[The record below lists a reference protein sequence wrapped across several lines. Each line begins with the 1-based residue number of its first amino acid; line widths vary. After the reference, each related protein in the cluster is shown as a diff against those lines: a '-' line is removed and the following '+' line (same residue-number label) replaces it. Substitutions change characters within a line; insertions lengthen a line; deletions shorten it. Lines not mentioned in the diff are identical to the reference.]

1 MQIMKKKLF
10 SFNFVLLV
18 LLCASSYTIAE
29 STEKSKVI
37 NKNYKVSANDKLTI
51 ENQFG
56 KVSVETWDKNEIDV
70 EITIKVSS
78 KSESR
83 TLSLLN
89 EIDVNDIKI
98 NNNVNSKS
106 VYLKTIIPTN
116 TASLGKQN
124 ISIDY
129 LVKMPA
135 TSPLNI
141 QNKFGNVY
149 MGDFKAALQLNVSY
163 GSIKINKLYGDNKRI
178 SVSFGSADIDH
189 IDEVDLESKY
199 SKLSIEKINK
209 GDIKNQFG
217 KTYINDAGD
226 VHISQKYGDL
236 DIRKVNDI
244 IATVE
249 FSNLDIDA
257 LGKSADLTLKY
268 SGNADLGQIS
278 SSVDVLKIN
287 AGFSTVYM
295 KFSET
300 ADLDFNAQLR
310 FGDLKINNIKIN
322 EYMKN
327 VNENSNHKSYKGKI
341 GKGGGGTLILDS
353 NYSTIYFQ

>member
-1 MQIMKKKLF
+1 MKKKLF
-10 SFNFVLLV
+10 SFSLV
-18 LLCASSYTIAE
+18 LLTLAYTSLYAIE
-29 STEKSKVI
+29 SNTEKIKVI
-37 NKNYKVSANDKLTI
+37 NKNYKVNTNDKLTI

-70 EITIKVSS
+70 EITIKVNT
-78 KSESR
+78 KSESKS
-83 TLSLLN
+83 LSLLN
-89 EIDVNDIKI
+89 DIDVNDIKI

-106 VYLKTIIPTN
+106 VYLKTILPNNI
-116 TASLGKQN
+116 ASVGKQS

-129 LVKMPA
+129 VVKMPM
-135 TSPLNI
+135 TSALNL

-149 MGDFKAALQLNVSY
+149 MGDFKSALQLNVSY
-163 GSIKINKLYGDNKRI
+163 GAIKINKLIGENKRI
-178 SVSFGSADIDH
+178 SVSFGSADIDY
-189 IDEVDLESKY
+189 IDDVDLESKY
-199 SKLSIEKINK
+199 SKLTIEKIIK
-209 GDIKNQFG
+209 GEIKNQFG

-226 VHISQKYGDL
+226 LRITQKYGDL

-244 IATVE
+244 IAQIE

-257 LGKSADLTLKY
+257 IGKSADLTLKY

-278 SSVDVLKIN
+278 SSVDVLKVN
-287 AGFSTVYM
+287 AAFSTVYM
-295 KFSET
+295 KFTET

-341 GKGGGGTLILDS
+341 GKGGGGNLILDS

>member
-1 MQIMKKKLF
+1 MKKKLF
-10 SFNFVLLV
+10 SFSVVLMVFLST
-18 LLCASSYTIAE
+18 SSYTKAQN
-29 STEKSKVI
+29 TEKTKVI
-37 NKNYKVSANDKLTI
+37 NKNYTVNANDKLTI

-70 EITIKVSS
+70 EITIKVSA

-106 VYLKTIIPTN
+106 VYLKTIIPNN
-116 TASLGKQN
+116 TVKLGKQN

-129 LVKMPA
+129 LVKMPVN
-135 TSPLNI
+135 SPLNI

-149 MGDFKAALQLNVSY
+149 IGDFNSALQVNVSY
-163 GSIKINKLYGDNKRI
+163 GSIKINKLSGANKRI
-178 SVSFGSADIDH
+178 NVSFGSADIDY

-199 SKLSIEKINK
+199 SKINIEKIIK
-209 GDIKNQFG
+209 GDVKNQFG
-217 KTYINDAGD
+217 KTYIIEASQLRIN
-226 VHISQKYGDL
+226 QKYGDL
-236 DIRKVNDI
+236 DIKKVNEL
-244 IATVE
+244 IAQVE
-249 FSNLDIDA
+249 FSNIDVDA
-257 LGKSADLTLKY
+257 IGKSAELNLKY

-278 SSVDVLKIN
+278 SSVNLLKIN
-287 AGFSTVYM
+287 AGFSTVHM
-295 KFSET
+295 KFAES
-300 ADLDFNAQLR
+300 ADLDFNAHLK
-310 FGDLKINNIKIN
+310 FGDLKINNIRIN

-327 VNENSNHKSYKGKI
+327 VDDNSHQKSYKGKI
-341 GKGGGGTLILDS
+341 GKGGGGNLILDS

>member
-1 MQIMKKKLF
+1 MKKKLF
-10 SFNFVLLV
+10 SFSIVLMVLLITTTYSK
-18 LLCASSYTIAE
+18 AQN
-29 STEKSKVI
+29 TEKTKVI
-37 NKNYKVSANDKLTI
+37 NKNYKVNANDKLTI

-56 KVSVETWDKNEIDV
+56 KVSVETWDKNEIDI
-70 EITIKVSS
+70 EITIKVSA

-98 NNNVNSKS
+98 NNNVNNKS
-106 VYLKTIIPTN
+106 VYLKTILPTN
-116 TASLGKQN
+116 SANLGKQN
-124 ISIDY
+124 MSVDY
-129 LVKMPA
+129 VVKMPES
-135 TSPLNI
+135 SPLNI

-149 MGDFKAALQLNVSY
+149 IGDFKAALQLNVSY

-199 SKLSIEKINK
+199 SKLNIEKIIK

-217 KTYINDAGD
+217 KTYINDAAN

-244 IATVE
+244 NALVE
-249 FSNLDIDA
+249 FSNIDIDVI
-257 LGKSADLTLKY
+257 GKSADLTLKY

-278 SSVDVLKIN
+278 SSVDVLKVN
-287 AGFSTVYM
+287 AAFSTVYM
-295 KFSET
+295 KFTET